1 MLNPAEW
8 QRPPRMP
15 YNPPME
21 NTSPRRLPRTLII
34 LIAVAVLAA
43 VLFSI
48 APGNLFT
55 WLWER
60 LNLFATVFL
69 GIFVEAVPYL
79 LLGTLASGLV
89 EIFLDREQMAR
100 LIPRGSLG
108 SALAGAVLGLAF
120 PVCECGVIPLT
131 RRLFSKGL
139 PLPSG
144 IAFLMAA
151 PVFNPIVIFSTAS
164 AFGWGRMLL
173 WRLGLTL
180 VIAVVVGIIFSVEKD
195 AGKVL
200 RMATPILNPNP
211 LQKTSL
217 PFTEKMRR
225 ALVIAVDEFFEMGRY
240 LIVGAMLAAAMQT
253 FIPQSALLSIG
264 NGPLLS
270 VLVMLALAFVLSI
283 CSTVD
288 AFVALGFVGS
298 FSFGSILSFLVFG
311 PMVDIKSIMMYRQ
324 VFKPRAV
331 IYLVLLPLLMSLLSG
346 LVFNYLLP

>member
-1 MLNPAEW
+1 
-8 QRPPRMP
+8 
-15 YNPPME
+15 ME
-21 NTSPRRLPRTLII
+21 NTSPRRLPRTLIL
-34 LIAVAVLAA
+34 LIAVGVLAA

-48 APGNLFT
+48 VPVTIFV

-100 LIPRGSLG
+100 LIPRNGLG

-139 PLPSG
+139 PLSAG
-144 IAFLMAA
+144 VAFLMAA

-180 VIAVVVGIIFSVEKD
+180 VIAVVVGFIFSFEKD
-195 AGKVL
+195 GGKILKTTALVL
-200 RMATPILNPNP
+200 NLQPTQKVALP
-211 LQKTSL
+211 LK
-217 PFTEKMRR
+217 EKMSQ
-225 ALVIAVDEFFEMGRY
+225 ALVIAADEFFEMGRY

-253 FIPQSALLSIG
+253 FIPQTSLLAIG

-288 AFVALGFVGS
+288 AFVALGFVSS

-311 PMVDIKSIMMYRQ
+311 PMVDIKSLMMYRQ
-324 VFKPRAV
+324 VFKPRV
-331 IYLVLLPLLMSLLSG
+331 VVYLVLLPFLMSLLFG
-346 LVFNYLLP
+346 LVFNYLVP